1 MSGTATVATA
11 VRSCPAV
18 VAVVAAVAVAAA
30 VVSTAAA
37 VVPDAALSSGQPE
50 GGGGASYVG
59 FPTNSASD
67 TMPGGSPGAANA
79 SDPDYAPGWAQAV
92 RAAPPGAWTCR
103 HPLDQL
109 AATTRSRPSTAV

>member
-18 VAVVAAVAVAAA
+18 VAVVAAVAAAAA

-79 SDPDYAPGWAQAV
+79 SDPDYAPGV
-92 RAAPPGAWTCR
+92 GTGGASGATGG
-103 HPLDQL
+103 LDVSSSVGSV
-109 AATTRSRPSTAV
+109 SRDYA